1 MRTITLLLG
10 LVAFTPAFAADG
22 AGAGKPTHAQVE
34 RARQT
39 LAEVAKS
46 EIEVIDGI
54 VAALDEMQPL
64 PVSDAAHR
72 DYDEAKVLRAE
83 AEEKWKAKEYK
94 DAYMIFR
101 DAARKLEPALGEV
114 LALPDPPQNVQDAG
128 SALVQAN
135 ARQVDQLSQVVESRG
150 DASAKQNYA
159 DAKRL
164 YQEAKDLWATGDRRE
179 AADKS
184 WQSLEKLDI
193 ACRDFWKANAPEA
206 RRG

>member
-10 LVAFTPAFAADG
+10 LVAFTPAFAGDG
-22 AGAGKPTHAQVE
+22 GGAGKPSHAQVE

-39 LAEVAKS
+39 MGEIAKS
-46 EIEVIDGI
+46 EVEVIDGI
-54 VAALDEMQPL
+54 VDALDEMQPL
-64 PVSDAAHR
+64 PVSDAARR
-72 DYDEAKVLRAE
+72 DYDEAKVLRAQ
-83 AEEKWKAKEYK
+83 AEEKWKAKEFK

-101 DAARKLEPALGEV
+101 DAAHKLEPALAEV

-135 ARQVDQLSQVVESRG
+135 ARQVDQLSQVVASRG
-150 DASAKQNYA
+150 DADAKQNYA

-164 YQEAKDLWATGDRRE
+164 YLEAKDLWAAGDRRE
-179 AADKS
+179 ATEKS

-193 ACRDFWKANAPEA
+193 ACRDFWQANAPQA